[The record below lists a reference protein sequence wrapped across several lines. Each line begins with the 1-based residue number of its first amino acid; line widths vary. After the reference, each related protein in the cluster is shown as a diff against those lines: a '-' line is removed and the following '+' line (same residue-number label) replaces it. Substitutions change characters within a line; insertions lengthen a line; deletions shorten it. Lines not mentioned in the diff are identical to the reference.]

1 MTISRHFEIIYL
13 LLDRKVVTAKELAE
27 HFEVSTRTIYRDVDV
42 LSGAGIPIYAN
53 KGRGGGISL
62 LEGYSFSASMLTSD
76 EQEDIL
82 VGLQTLA
89 ITDVP
94 NAAPILKK
102 VARLFKKETINWVD
116 VDFSPW
122 GSGEKKKQLFNLL
135 RDAII
140 QQFIIQFRYFN
151 SQGEERVRE
160 VEPLQLLFKNNA
172 WFLSGYCLWRKD
184 FRIFKISRMD
194 QVSTTNQTF
203 TLRSTVNAMENAEKQ
218 VGESSIPIRIRIA
231 SQGAYR
237 VYDEFADH
245 MITKNKD
252 GSYTV
257 TVNFPVGTWLDSF
270 LLSFGTLI
278 EEVHPDYVRE
288 RLVKKLDELRYKL
301 DENNSKSR
309 N

>member
-27 HFEVSTRTIYRDVDV
+27 HFEVSARTIYRDVDV

-62 LEGYSFSASMLTSD
+62 LEGYSFNASMLTSN

-89 ITDVP
+89 VTDFP
-94 NAAPILKK
+94 NTDLILKK
-102 VARLFKKETINWVD
+102 VARLFKKETANWID

-122 GSGEKKKQLFNLL
+122 GSGEKKKQLFILL
-135 RDAII
+135 RDAIS
-140 QQFIIQFRYFN
+140 QQFVIRFRYFN
-151 SQGEERVRE
+151 SLGEQSVRE
-160 VEPLQLLFKNNA
+160 VEPLQLLFKKNA
-172 WFLSGYCLWRKD
+172 WYLSGYCLWRKD

-194 QVSTTNQTF
+194 QVNVSDQTF
-203 TLRSTVNAMENAEKQ
+203 NMRPAVDAIKDAEKQ
-218 VGESSIPIRIRIA
+218 AGESSIPISIRIA
-231 SQGAYR
+231 SRGAYR
-237 VYDEFADH
+237 VYDEFEDH

-257 TVNFPVGTWLDSF
+257 AANFPINTWLDSY

-278 EEVHPDYVRE
+278 EEIHPIYLRE
-288 RLVKKLDELRYKL
+288 RLIKKLDEIKHNLEKKHPL
-301 DENNSKSR
+301 
-309 N
+309 

>member
-1 MTISRHFEIIYL
+1 
-13 LLDRKVVTAKELAE
+13 
-27 HFEVSTRTIYRDVDV
+27 
-42 LSGAGIPIYAN
+42 
-53 KGRGGGISL
+53 
-62 LEGYSFSASMLTSD
+62 
-76 EQEDIL
+76 
-82 VGLQTLA
+82 
-89 ITDVP
+89 
-94 NAAPILKK
+94 
-102 VARLFKKETINWVD
+102 
-116 VDFSPW
+116 
-122 GSGEKKKQLFNLL
+122 
-135 RDAII
+135 
-140 QQFIIQFRYFN
+140 
-151 SQGEERVRE
+151 
-160 VEPLQLLFKNNA
+160 PLQLLFKNNA

>member
-62 LEGYSFSASMLTSD
+62 LEGYSFNASMLTSD

-89 ITDVP
+89 VTDFP
-94 NAAPILKK
+94 NTDFILKK
-102 VARLFKKETINWVD
+102 VARLFKKETVNWID

-122 GSGEKKKQLFNLL
+122 GSGEKKKQLFTLL
-135 RDAII
+135 RNAII
-140 QQFIIQFRYFN
+140 QQFVIQFRYFN
-151 SQGEERVRE
+151 SQGEQTLRE
-160 VEPLQLLFKNNA
+160 VEPFQLLFKKNA
-172 WFLSGYCLWRKD
+172 WYLSGYCLWRKD

-194 QVSTTNQTF
+194 QVCVSNQTF
-203 TLRSTVNAMENAEKQ
+203 TLRPTADAIKNAEKQ
-218 VGESSIPIRIRIA
+218 VGESSIPMRIRIA

-237 VYDEFADH
+237 VYDEFDDH

-257 TVNFPVGTWLDSF
+257 VANFPIGSWLYSY

-278 EEVHPDYVRE
+278 EEVHPIYLRE
-288 RLVKKLDELRYKL
+288 RLVKKLDELKHNL
-301 DENNSKSR
+301 EKNNSK

>member
-13 LLDRKVVTAKELAE
+13 LLDRKVVTAKELSE
-27 HFEVSTRTIYRDVDV
+27 HFEASTRTIYRDVDV

-62 LEGYSFSASMLTSD
+62 LEGYSFNASMLTSD

-89 ITDVP
+89 VTEFPNTDL
-94 NAAPILKK
+94 ILKK
-102 VARLFKKETINWVD
+102 VARLFKKQTTNWID

-122 GSGEKKKQLFNLL
+122 GSGEKKKQLFILL
-135 RDAII
+135 RDAIS
-140 QQFIIQFRYFN
+140 QQFVVYFRYFN
-151 SQGEERVRE
+151 SLGEQSVRE
-160 VEPLQLLFKNNA
+160 VEPIQLLFKKNA
-172 WFLSGYCLWRKD
+172 WYLSGYCLGRED

-194 QVSTTNQTF
+194 QVGVSDQTF
-203 TLRSTVNAMENAEKQ
+203 TMRSTEDAIKDAEKQ
-218 VGESSIPIRIRIA
+218 IGETSIPIKIRIS

-237 VYDEFADH
+237 VYDEFDDH

-257 TVNFPVGTWLDSF
+257 VANFPVGTWLDSY

-278 EEVHPDYVRE
+278 EDIHPVYLRE
-288 RLVKKLDELRYKL
+288 RLLKIMDKLKHNL
-301 DENNSKSR
+301 ENPTKNKPS
-309 N
+309 

>member
-62 LEGYSFSASMLTSD
+62 LEGYSFNASMLTGD

-82 VGLQTLA
+82 VGLQMLSV
-89 ITDVP
+89 TDFP
-94 NAAPILKK
+94 NTDLILKK
-102 VARLFKKETINWVD
+102 VARLFKKETVNWID

-122 GSGEKKKQLFNLL
+122 GSGEKEKHLFTLL
-135 RDAII
+135 RNAII
-140 QQFIIQFRYFN
+140 EKCVIQFRYFN
-151 SQGEERVRE
+151 SQGEQTLRE
-160 VEPLQLLFKNNA
+160 VEPLQLIFKKNA
-172 WFLSGYCLWRKD
+172 WYLSGYCLWRKD
-184 FRIFKISRMD
+184 FRIFKISRMN
-194 QVSTTNQTF
+194 QVYISNETF
-203 TLRSTVNAMENAEKQ
+203 TLRPTTDAVKNAEKQ
-218 VGESSIPIRIRIA
+218 VGDSSIPMRIRIA

-237 VYDEFADH
+237 VYDEFDDH

-257 TVNFPVGTWLDSF
+257 VANFPVGTWLDSY

-278 EEVHPDYVRE
+278 EEVHPVYIRE
-288 RLVKKLDELRYKL
+288 RLVKKLEELKHNLEKNRKTDL
-301 DENNSKSR
+301 
-309 N
+309 